1 MGLEQYAY
9 AVKKGKIEGEVD
21 FCFKE
26 YDDEYNLVKVNVED
40 EDFED
45 IAYWRKHHDLQG
57 WMRKLYSEKGGESNE
72 FNCNK
77 LLLDEEDL
85 DNLEKDVREGNLP
98 QTRGFFFGTGNTEGY
113 VDIDLEFIAKARKY
127 ISEGY
132 DIVYDSW
139 W

>member
-1 MGLEQYAY
+1 MGLDQYAY

-21 FCFKE
+21 FRFKE

-40 EDFED
+40 EDFEE

-57 WMRKLYSEKGGESNE
+57 WMRNLYNERGGESNE

-77 LLLDEEDL
+77 LLLTLEDL
-85 DNLEKDVREGNLP
+85 SKLENDVRKGKLP
-98 QTRGFFFGTGNTEGY
+98 PTTGCFFGTGNTDGY
-113 VDIDLEFIAKARKY
+113 VDTDLEFIAKARKY

>member
-1 MGLEQYAY
+1 MGLDQYAY

-40 EDFED
+40 EDFEE
-45 IAYWRKHHDLQG
+45 IAYWRKHADLQG
-57 WMRKLYSEKGGESNE
+57 WMRKLYDKKGGESNE

-77 LLLDEEDL
+77 LLLTEEDL
-85 DNLEKDVREGNLP
+85 DNLEKDVRKGKLP
-98 QTRGFFFGTGNTEGY
+98 KTTGFFFGNGNTDGY
-113 VDIDLEFIAKARKY
+113 AETDLNFISKAREY
-127 ISEGY
+127 ISNGY